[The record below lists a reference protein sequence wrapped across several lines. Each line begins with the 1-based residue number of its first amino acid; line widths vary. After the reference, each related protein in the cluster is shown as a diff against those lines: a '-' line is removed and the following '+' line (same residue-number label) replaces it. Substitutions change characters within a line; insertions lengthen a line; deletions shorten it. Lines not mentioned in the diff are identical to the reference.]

1 MKNIKI
7 VIFIFFISVIA
18 GYGQQKKYITYKV
31 TDGETIASISKKLSI
46 TPYDLMKLNPDL
58 ESSIK
63 ADDLLIIPNK
73 DYDPAREIS
82 NVDLMV
88 LSEKDIVVDDYIYH
102 EVISKETLYSIQKKY
117 NVTNDELNK
126 LNPFLLKDG
135 LKYGSVIKIPLQIKE
150 EDIAQQDDNL
160 QPYLV
165 KPKETK
171 YSIARS
177 YGISIAY
184 FEELN
189 PKIKES
195 GLQIDDVVLV
205 PKMKQEDETD
215 YTIYTVETL
224 ETLYSLSHKFEIS
237 QEELIV
243 ANPELTEGVK
253 AGMLIKVPN
262 KGEENTETFEDINL
276 EGKSM
281 NVAMMLP
288 FMAKQDTL
296 DFEKNRLLNITTDFY
311 FGALL
316 AIDSL
321 KNRGLSVHMKVY
333 DTENS
338 PFISKKMS
346 EKDEFN
352 DYDLIIGPLFL
363 KNLKE
368 VSNNVK
374 YKKPMLVS
382 PISSQDHSGIANFN
396 LIQEVPTSLQ
406 LAREMLEY
414 IKSIYTEQKL
424 VVILDEEEESDVEI
438 KALVRELE
446 ALSKES
452 PVTVIKP
459 EEGYIKS
466 EVFKENLDEKIE
478 NWFILFGNNGVIAA
492 DVINNLGT
500 LPEEFNVTLFG
511 VDKGRGFDKIDN
523 NFLARIN
530 FHFPTFN
537 YMDENSLELDRFS
550 DKFKRAYKSYPT
562 KYAVEGFDITFDML
576 MRLSDESI
584 LTEQGI
590 SKRLATR
597 YKFIENTSNSILNN
611 GIFIIKY
618 EGLSLT
624 VVK

>member
-46 TPYDLMKLNPDL
+46 TPYDLMKLNPEL
-58 ESSIK
+58 ESSVK
-63 ADDLLIIPNK
+63 TDDLLIVPNK
-73 DYDPAREIS
+73 DYDPSKEIS
-82 NVDLMV
+82 EVDLMV

-117 NVTNDELNK
+117 NVTNEELNK

-150 EDIAQQDDNL
+150 EDIAQKDDNT

-184 FEELN
+184 FEQLN
-189 PKIKES
+189 PIIKET
-195 GLQIDDVVLV
+195 GLQINDVVLV
-205 PKMKQEDETD
+205 PKMKQEEDSE
-215 YTIYTVETL
+215 YIIYTVETL

-237 QEELIV
+237 QEELV
-243 ANPELTEGVK
+243 AANPELTEGVK
-253 AGMLIKVPN
+253 AGMLIRIPN
-262 KGEENTETFEDINL
+262 KGEENIGIFEDIIL
-276 EGKSM
+276 QGKSM
-281 NVAMMLP
+281 RVAMMLP

-321 KNRGLSVHMKVY
+321 KRRGLSVHMKVY

-338 PFISKKMS
+338 PFISKKLS
-346 EKDEFN
+346 EKGEFN
-352 DYDLIIGPLFL
+352 EYDLIIGPLFL

-382 PISSQDHSGIANFN
+382 PISSQDHSGIDNFN
-396 LIQEVPTSLQ
+396 LIQEVPTNLQ

-414 IKSIYTEQKL
+414 IKTIYSDQKL
-424 VVILDEEEESDVEI
+424 VVILDEEEESDVDI
-438 KALVRELE
+438 KTLLRELE
-446 ALSKES
+446 AMSKDR

-466 EVFKENLDEKIE
+466 EVFKENLDENLE

-500 LPEEFNVTLFG
+500 LPVEFNVTLFG

-530 FHFPTFN
+530 FHYPTFN
-537 YMDENSLELDRFS
+537 YMDENSVALDRFS
-550 DKFKRAYKSYPT
+550 DRFKKTFNSYPT
-562 KYAVEGFDITFDML
+562 KYAIEGFDITFDML
-576 MRLSDESI
+576 MRLSDETVI
-584 LTEQGI
+584 TEQGV
-590 SKRLATR
+590 SQRLATR

-618 EGLSLT
+618 DGLSLT